1 VPVSLVISATALACT
16 ISRDG
21 NKALERNERGERLVR
36 GVRHVV
42 DLPRETAL
50 NGAVP
55 NLSERAM
62 TSPSLNFDFAFR
74 NAFMNSY
81 PVSDRDVSIVAVIWR
96 RCVKSRAIHEE
107 CINALSLFL
116 DLQGFAHDP
125 SDNYP
130 FQNQMKTWKSPVRSQ
145 QFWFLAR
152 SAVW

>member
-50 NGAVP
+50 SGAVP
-55 NLSERAM
+55 NLSKSAM
-62 TSPSLNFDFAFR
+62 TLPSLNFDFAFR
-74 NAFMNSY
+74 NAFVNSY
-81 PVSDRDVSIVAVIWR
+81 LVSDRDVSIVAVIWR
-96 RCVKSRAIHEE
+96 RCVKSGAIHEE

-116 DLQGFAHDP
+116 DLQGFAHDS

-130 FQNQMKTWKSPVRSQ
+130 FQNQMKTWKCPVRSQ